1 MIREVRLGIALLC
14 ALAACTLTSCVSVAP
29 LEKVG
34 TTVLCV
40 EGKCGN
46 VTAARAADTLNQL
59 RALFADGLTQE
70 FKPCEAR
77 PGETRCQ
84 GDDLGLFVMGGP
96 IPGRGA
102 LKGMTIM
109 SAITSPDAKSVRL
122 RVAMNETFIGTPIFC
137 ANADA
142 TLAVSAAGQVM
153 LEVESHYCNW
163 ALVGNLLNTLSFV
176 FDRIDLTTRTITGY
190 YSIGVAG
197 TGNGQGSGYTAFTVP
212 DNRLENR
219 LVAELNGIKKAQVI
233 NTLDLV
239 NLQPPPKPD
248 TGGTGR
254 KVALVLGNA
263 AYRDVPLKNTL
274 NDARAMEGTLKKI
287 GFEVISVLDA
297 NFATM
302 AAGIKTF
309 LARSQDASVTLVYYA
324 GHGIEINGR
333 NYLVATDADISS
345 AQSVLSSSVDVTEML
360 ASLGVITKKTKIVIL
375 DACRDNPFPER
386 YKRQA
391 QGLAQIEAPIET
403 FIAFSTSPGKV
414 ADDGEGGNSAYTRTL
429 AGKLLQPGLN
439 LEALFRDV
447 RRSVVEESKGRQTPW
462 ENTSLTTEV
471 NLVPSNKP
479 VL

>member
-1 MIREVRLGIALLC
+1 MNDMQFRCSLVLLPVLFALS
-14 ALAACTLTSCVSVAP
+14 ACVSTPP
-29 LEKVG
+29 LEKVR
-34 TTVLCV
+34 TTVLCA
-40 EGKCGN
+40 ESKCAEAS
-46 VTAARAADTLNQL
+46 VAKTEETLEQL
-59 RALFADGLTQE
+59 RKLFADGLTQE
-70 FKPCEAR
+70 FKPCEAN
-77 PGETRCQ
+77 PGDTKCQ
-84 GDDLGLFVMGGP
+84 SDDLGLFVMGGP

-102 LKGMTIM
+102 LKGMTVM
-109 SAITSPDAKSVRL
+109 SAITAPDGKSVRL

-142 TLAVSAAGQVM
+142 TLAISPTGQVV

-176 FDRIDLTTRTITGY
+176 FDRVDLSSRTITGY

-197 TGNGQGSGYTAFTVP
+197 TGNGKGSGYTAFSVP
-212 DNRLENR
+212 DNRLEGR
-219 LVAELNGIKKAQVI
+219 VVAELNSLKKAQVI

-239 NLQPPPKPD
+239 NLQPTPKPAAD
-248 TGGTGR
+248 AGR

-263 AYRDVPLKNTL
+263 AYREVPLKNTL

-287 GFEVISVLDA
+287 GFEVISVLDG
-297 NFATM
+297 NFPAM
-302 AAGIKTF
+302 AAGIKNF
-309 LARSQDASVTLVYYA
+309 LARAQDASITLVYYA

-333 NYLVATDADISS
+333 NFLVATDADISS

-360 ASLGVITKKTKIVIL
+360 ASLGVVNKKTKIVIL

-414 ADDGEGGNSAYTRTL
+414 ADDGEGSNSAYTRTL
-429 AGKLLQPGLN
+429 ANKLGQPGLN

-447 RRSVVEESKGRQTPW
+447 RKTVVEESKGRQTPW

-471 NLVPSNKP
+471 NLVPSAKP